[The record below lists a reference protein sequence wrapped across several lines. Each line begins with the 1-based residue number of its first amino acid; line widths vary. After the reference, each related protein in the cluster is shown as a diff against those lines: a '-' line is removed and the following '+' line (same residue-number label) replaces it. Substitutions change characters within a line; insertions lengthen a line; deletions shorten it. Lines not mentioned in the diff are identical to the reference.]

1 VTFLDGLET
10 AAVMLEQR
18 AAEWEC
24 GVVDGIRRGDYAGRA
39 KRARELRVMAEKIRE
54 TKFAIEM
61 GVAAALVAADD
72 EEADM
77 MSLPELYDDAEDKPN

>member
-24 GVVDGIRRGDYAGRA
+24 GVVDGIRRGDLAGRQ

-61 GVAAALVAADD
+61 GVAAALVAADE